1 MNDNPLVTVVIPTWN
16 REQLVQQAVASVAA
30 QTYKNWE
37 LFVVDDGSTDGTTG
51 RLCRLGLPNL
61 HIVQSAHVAHIGR
74 LRNLGA
80 NAGRGELIAFLD
92 SDDLW
97 RPEKLEKQIRAI
109 QKAGTGWSYTEYS
122 LVIDRDFELPLHCG
136 RAPAISGN
144 IVRALLQEETG
155 VCPCTLL
162 VRRSLFEAIEGFS
175 ENPRMAYRDDA
186 EIALRLACASEVVA
200 LPERLTLVREHAGRL
215 TKALPAPHEH
225 SAAVYELFLHYNT
238 SPDLKKLA
246 RERWIE
252 CLSRAAIQRMHS
264 GEYGLAA
271 SLYWRMLAEGVLGG
285 GLLRAVARRAL
296 TYLQPRG

>member
-1 MNDNPLVTVVIPTWN
+1 MNDSPLVTVVLPTWN

-37 LFVVDDGSTDGTTG
+37 LFVVDDGSTDDTRG
-51 RLCRLGLPNL
+51 RLGQLGLPNL

-109 QKAGTGWSYTEYS
+109 ENAGTGWSYTEYS
-122 LVIDRDFELPLHCG
+122 LIADGDVELPLHCG
-136 RAPAISGN
+136 RAPAISGS
-144 IVRALLQEETG
+144 IVRSLLQEETG

-162 VRRSLFEAIEGFS
+162 VRRSLFEAIGGFS

-200 LPERLTLVREHAGRL
+200 LPERLTLVREHPGRL
-215 TKALPAPHEH
+215 TGALPAPHEH
-225 SAAVYELFLHYNT
+225 SAAVYELFLRYNT

-252 CLSRAAIQRMHS
+252 CLSQAIIERVHS

-271 SLYWRMLAEGVLGG
+271 SLYGRLLAEGVLGG
-285 GLLRAVARRAL
+285 GLLRVVARGVLRRLRA
-296 TYLQPRG
+296 RG